1 MKLLGQ
7 FSTLYLFLQKDFK
20 RNKSIKKHKKN
31 QKAPEKKKNRKVP
44 TIEMLVPLN

>member
-7 FSTLYLFLQKDFK
+7 FSTLYLFLLKDFK
-20 RNKSIKKHKKN
+20 RTKSIKKHKKN
-31 QKAPEKKKNRKVP
+31 QKAPEKKNRKVP